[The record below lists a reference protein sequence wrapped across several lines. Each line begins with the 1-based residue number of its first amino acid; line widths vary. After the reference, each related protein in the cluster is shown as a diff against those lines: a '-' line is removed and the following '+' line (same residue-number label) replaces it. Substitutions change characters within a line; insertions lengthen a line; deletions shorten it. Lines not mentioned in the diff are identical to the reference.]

1 MGPPDSHGVPRAPRY
16 SGCRSASPSFAYRT
30 VTVYGFT
37 FQRILLGRDLAAEA
51 VLQPRGNRNPL
62 GLGSSPVARHY
73 WGNHV
78 CFLFLRVLRCFSSPG
93 WPPNSGIAGLQP
105 AGLPHS
111 DIRGSRVACTSPR
124 LFAACHVFRRLL
136 EPRHPPYALAYFR
149 LCRGTKSAACIYLG
163 FSLFAIALRHDRHAL
178 QPTWRHCSRYCV

>member
-16 SGCRSASPSFAYRT
+16 SGYCLASPSFAYRT

-37 FQRILLGRDLAAEA
+37 FQRILLGRALAADA
-51 VLQPRGNRNPL
+51 VLQPRRNRNPC

-93 WPPNSGIAGLQP
+93 WPPYKGLQAFSLQGCP
-105 AGLPHS
+105 IQVSADHRSLAPTRGLSQLATPFVASWSLGIHRTPLRTFACVP
-111 DIRGSRVACTSPR
+111 DGSRLGGRAYT
-124 LFAACHVFRRLL
+124 LAFRSLL
-136 EPRHPPYALAYFR
+136 L
-149 LCRGTKSAACIYLG
+149 LSAMAG
-163 FSLFAIALRHDRHAL
+163 
-178 QPTWRHCSRYCV
+178 